1 MTVKVSSKLTKVDD
15 SFTVNMYDNG
25 YLLTVG
31 GRNSDEDWTT
41 AKIMCQTVDELFA
54 LIGEINQME
63 RD

>member
-31 GRNSDEDWTT
+31 GRNSDEDWST